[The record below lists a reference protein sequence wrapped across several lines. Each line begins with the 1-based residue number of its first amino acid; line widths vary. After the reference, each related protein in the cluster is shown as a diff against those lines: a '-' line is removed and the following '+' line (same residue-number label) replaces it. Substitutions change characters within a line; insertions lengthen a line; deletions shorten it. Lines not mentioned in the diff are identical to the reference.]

1 MAACIKINYKRKQ
14 IVINVK
20 KNQTKFQHVMEI
32 IVRRMNCRHDQ
43 SEWKKSEA
51 GWATNL
57 QIIYIYVYTY
67 IYI

>member
-43 SEWKKSEA
+43 SEGKKSEA

-57 QIIYIYVYTY
+57 
-67 IYI
+67 

>member
-1 MAACIKINYKRKQ
+1 MYKNKLQKERNCYKC
-14 IVINVK
+14 K

-57 QIIYIYVYTY
+57 
-67 IYI
+67 